1 MVQTS
6 KDGVAPNICTTA
18 VMPEVVKKYF
28 ELYPA
33 S

>member
-1 MVQTS
+1 MNTKS
-6 KDGVAPNICTTA
+6 VAPNICTTA